1 MVLDTGGEL
10 AGRVTPLLGTVELT
24 QTGEQAYRALKPT
37 FPVVSVDS
45 SRLKR
50 IEVGAYRP
58 RHPKPAGA

>member
-24 QTGEQAYRALKPT
+24 QTGEQAYRALNPS
-37 FPVVSVDS
+37 FPVISVDS

-50 IEVGAYRP
+50 IEVRSVL
-58 RHPKPAGA
+58 